1 MSDPHRGAYT
11 PPTDAPLS
19 FDARQPVR
27 GARPLPMTLIISA
40 VVLVTLVVGVA
51 LVYRGGIRN
60 PNEPPRE
67 VGAQVAQMKTP
78 PPAGSQPQDPAAG
91 LQIYH
96 NEEPQPSA
104 TFAAPPEAP
113 AARPAVPISS
123 APVETAALPAAKPAP
138 TPAAAAPTAKPA
150 PTIESLATAAATS
163 KPIPKPVQV
172 ASAAP
177 APKPVAAAPVA
188 TAAPKPASA
197 SAGGPASV
205 QIGALSSPALAD
217 KAWNDATRLAPGLAA
232 GKGKKVEAVDKNGT
246 TLYRTSVTGFA
257 TREAAKAFCEAI
269 SASGKSCFVK

>member
-40 VVLVTLVVGVA
+40 VVLVTLVVAV
-51 LVYRGGIRN
+51 VMIYRGGIRG
-60 PNEPPRE
+60 PNEPPQA
-67 VGAQVAQMKTP
+67 VGTEVAQMKTP

-96 NEEPQPSA
+96 NEDPQPSA

-113 AARPAVPISS
+113 VARPAVPLNT
-123 APVETAALPAAKPAP
+123 APVQTSALPVAKPAP
-138 TPAAAAPTAKPA
+138 TATQPATPAAKPA
-150 PTIESLATAAATS
+150 PTIESLATAAAATS
-163 KPIPKPVQV
+163 KPKPVQV
-172 ASAAP
+172 ASASP
-177 APKPVAAAPVA
+177 TRPVAAAPVA
-188 TAAPKPASA
+188 TSAPKPTASA
-197 SAGGPASV
+197 SGPASV

-217 KAWNDATRLAPGLAA
+217 KAWTDAVRLAPGLAS
-232 GKGKKVEAVDKNGT
+232 GKGKKVETVDKNGT

>member
-40 VVLVTLVVGVA
+40 VVLVTLVVGVI
-51 LVYRGGIRN
+51 LVYRGGVRN
-60 PNEPPRE
+60 PNDPPQA
-67 VGAQVAQMKTP
+67 VGTEVAQMKTP

-96 NEEPQPSA
+96 NEDPQPSA

-113 AARPAVPISS
+113 QARPAAPVAS
-123 APVETAALPAAKPAP
+123 APVQTAALPAAKPAP
-138 TPAAAAPTAKPA
+138 TARQPA
-150 PTIESLATAAATS
+150 PTIESLATAAAQ
-163 KPIPKPVQV
+163 K
-172 ASAAP
+172 P
-177 APKPVAAAPVA
+177 APKPVQLAAAAPAKPVA
-188 TAAPKPASA
+188 ATPAAAS
-197 SAGGPASV
+197 GGPAMV

-217 KAWNDATRLAPGLAA
+217 KAWTDATRLAPGLAA
-232 GKGKKVEAVDKNGT
+232 GKGKKVEAIDKNGT

-257 TREAAKAFCEAI
+257 SREAAKAFCEAI

>member
-40 VVLVTLVVGVA
+40 VVLVTLVVGVI
-51 LVYRGGIRN
+51 LVYRGGVRN
-60 PNEPPRE
+60 PNEPPQA
-67 VGAQVAQMKTP
+67 VGTEVAQMKTP

-96 NEEPQPSA
+96 NEDPQPSA

-113 AARPAVPISS
+113 QARPA
-123 APVETAALPAAKPAP
+123 APVATAPIETAALPAAKPAA
-138 TPAAAAPTAKPA
+138 PAAAPAAKPA
-150 PTIESLATAAATS
+150 PTIESLATAAAQ
-163 KPIPKPVQV
+163 KPAPKPVQV
-172 ASAAP
+172 AAATP
-177 APKPVAAAPVA
+177 A
-188 TAAPKPASA
+188 KPASVTPAAA
-197 SAGGPASV
+197 SGGPAVV

-217 KAWNDATRLAPGLAA
+217 KAWADATRLAPGLAA
-232 GKGKKVEAVDKNGT
+232 GKGKKVEAIDKNGT

>member
-67 VGAQVAQMKTP
+67 VGSQVAQMKTP

-96 NEEPQPSA
+96 NDEPRPSA

-113 AARPAVPISS
+113 AARPAVPVNS
-123 APVETAALPAAKPAP
+123 APVETAALPPAKPAS
-138 TPAAAAPTAKPA
+138 AAAAAKPA
-150 PTIESLATAAATS
+150 PTIESLATAANAES
-163 KPIPKPVQV
+163 APVAAKPAPKPAPKPVQV
-172 ASAAP
+172 ASA
-177 APKPVAAAPVA
+177 
-188 TAAPKPASA
+188 TPKPAA
-197 SAGGPASV
+197 AVATGAASV

-217 KAWNDATRLAPGLAA
+217 KAWIEATRLAPGLAA

-257 TREAAKAFCEAI
+257 SREAAKAFCEAI
-269 SASGKSCFVK
+269 AASGKSCFVK

>member
-40 VVLVTLVVGVA
+40 VVLVTLVVGVI
-51 LVYRGGIRN
+51 LVYRGGVRN
-60 PNEPPRE
+60 PNEPPQA
-67 VGAQVAQMKTP
+67 VGTEVAQMKTP
-78 PPAGSQPQDPAAG
+78 PPAGSQPEDPAAG

-113 AARPAVPISS
+113 QARPAAPVSS
-123 APVETAALPAAKPAP
+123 APVQTAALPAAKPAP
-138 TPAAAAPTAKPA
+138 TETQPATPAAKPA
-150 PTIESLATAAATS
+150 PTIESLATAAAQ
-163 KPIPKPVQV
+163 K
-172 ASAAP
+172 P
-177 APKPVAAAPVA
+177 APKPVQLAAATPAKPVA
-188 TAAPKPASA
+188 ATSTAAS
-197 SAGGPASV
+197 GGPAVV

-217 KAWNDATRLAPGLAA
+217 KAWTDATRLAPGLAA
-232 GKGKKVEAVDKNGT
+232 GKGKKVEAIDKNGT

>member
-40 VVLVTLVVGVA
+40 VVLVTLVVGVI
-51 LVYRGGIRN
+51 LVYRGGVRN
-60 PNEPPRE
+60 PNDPPQT
-67 VGAQVAQMKTP
+67 VGTEVAQMKTP

-96 NEEPQPSA
+96 NEDPQPST

-113 AARPAVPISS
+113 QARPAAPVAS
-123 APVETAALPAAKPAP
+123 APVQTAALPAAKPAP
-138 TPAAAAPTAKPA
+138 TARQPA
-150 PTIESLATAAATS
+150 PTIESLATAAAQ
-163 KPIPKPVQV
+163 K
-172 ASAAP
+172 P
-177 APKPVAAAPVA
+177 APKPVQLAAAAPAKPVA
-188 TAAPKPASA
+188 ATPAAAS
-197 SAGGPASV
+197 GGPAMV

-217 KAWNDATRLAPGLAA
+217 KAWTDATRLAPGLAA
-232 GKGKKVEAVDKNGT
+232 GKGKKVEAIDKNGT

-257 TREAAKAFCEAI
+257 SREAAKAFCEAI

>member
-40 VVLVTLVVGVA
+40 VVLVTLVVGVI
-51 LVYRGGIRN
+51 LVYRGGVRN
-60 PNEPPRE
+60 PNDPPQA
-67 VGAQVAQMKTP
+67 VGTEVAQMKTP

-96 NEEPQPSA
+96 NEDPQPSA
-104 TFAAPPEAP
+104 TFAAPPETP
-113 AARPAVPISS
+113 QARPVAPVAS
-123 APVETAALPAAKPAP
+123 APVQTAALPAAKPAP
-138 TPAAAAPTAKPA
+138 AAAPA
-150 PTIESLATAAATS
+150 PTIESLATAAAQ
-163 KPIPKPVQV
+163 KPAPKPVQL
-172 ASAAP
+172 AAAAP
-177 APKPVAAAPVA
+177 APKPVAATPAVA
-188 TAAPKPASA
+188 S
-197 SAGGPASV
+197 SGPAMV

-217 KAWNDATRLAPGLAA
+217 KAWTDATRLAPGLAA
-232 GKGKKVEAVDKNGT
+232 GKGKKVEAIDKNGT

-257 TREAAKAFCEAI
+257 SREAAKAFCEAI